1 MNALLE
7 LGHIIQSGHCLARI
21 RGDKMGATELQSTV
35 QVSETLHKVVD
46 ADVVVVADVFPVF
59 LGVVEYNGNVV
70 VLREAVR

>member
-1 MNALLE
+1 
-7 LGHIIQSGHCLARI
+7 
-21 RGDKMGATELQSTV
+21 MGATELQSTV